1 MEKFNDFL
9 VLLDANLSGSWW
21 FPALLIGTGIFFT
34 IYLGLPQFRY
44 FKSALKIVSGKTKS
58 SDSEGETTGFQALT
72 TAMSGAVGTGNI
84 GGVALAIW
92 TGGPAAIFWMWI
104 TAIFGMTTKFVE
116 VTLGHKYR
124 TKLSDGSISGG
135 PMYYIEQGLNMK
147 WVAILFAFLMMIT
160 AIGSGNMPQINNIAL
175 VMNTEFSVPKLFTG
189 LFLGGLLWIIIIGG
203 IKRIASVAS
212 KIIPIMGLIYFGG
225 ALIILIENYQNV
237 IPSFQAIFAQV
248 FTGSA
253 AVGGFLGASFAMSLK
268 YGVARGLYSNEAG
281 QGSSP
286 IAHASS
292 KNKSIDQGVVSI
304 LEPFIDTIVVC
315 SVTAL
320 VILSSG
326 VWTQKFDTQFSK
338 TDMVVLDGIY
348 SDDKNDD
355 GNYVFPEDI
364 NELTNYVQG
373 IESNIRNYSGT
384 LNVKEGKI
392 VEKNI
397 TIIHLRSIAEDVVFH
412 TPETSDDD
420 ETKLSGHLIIK
431 NGKVDKAIS
440 YTYDSKN
447 KSFRTL
453 DPQSGVKDAESGKI
467 MYELILNNGLLLDQL
482 IKEVESKISL
492 EENNPER
499 DASILRMLLAEKD
512 ELLEKRETNLDK
524 EKSFIFNEI
533 VEGRSL
539 VSSAELTAKAFSN
552 GIMGEYG
559 GKLVAIA
566 LLLFAFSTAITW
578 CYYGDRSTAY
588 IFGEKGVVWYRN
600 FYVLCFILAAVI
612 DTTVVWNIAYV
623 VVALVSIPNLIAM
636 FVLRKEMKLLSDD
649 FKVK

>member
-1 MEKFNDFL
+1 MEQFNSFL
-9 VLLDANLSGSWW
+9 VLLDSNLSGSWW
-21 FPALLIGTGIFFT
+21 FPALLIGTGVYFT
-34 IYLGLPQFRY
+34 IYLGFPQFKY
-44 FKSALKIVSGKTKS
+44 FKSAFNIVSGKANNTET
-58 SDSEGETTGFQALT
+58 DGETTGFQALT

-124 TKLSDGSISGG
+124 TKLKDGSISGG

-175 VMNTEFSVPKLFTG
+175 VMNTEFAVPKLFTG
-189 LFLGGLLWIIIIGG
+189 LFLGTLLWIIIIGG

-225 ALIILIENYQNV
+225 ALIILIENYQNI
-237 IPSFQAIFAQV
+237 IPSFNAIFAQV

-253 AVGGFLGASFAMSLK
+253 AMGGFLGASFAMSLK

-304 LEPFIDTIVVC
+304 LEPFIDTLVVC
-315 SVTAL
+315 TVTAL
-320 VILSSG
+320 VILSSN
-326 VWTQKFDTQFSK
+326 VWTEKFDTNFSK
-338 TDMVVLDGIY
+338 TDMIVLNGSY
-348 SDDKNDD
+348 SDKLN
-355 GNYVFPEDI
+355 EDNSFVYPDQI
-364 NELTNYVQG
+364 NELTKYVQNIDSSVEEFNG
-373 IESNIRNYSGT
+373 ILNI
-384 LNVKEGKI
+384 EDGKI
-392 VEKNI
+392 LNNNI
-397 TIIHLRSIAEDVVFH
+397 TVIHLRSIAEDIVVRDANKNLFNG
-412 TPETSDDD
+412 SINID
-420 ETKLSGHLIIK
+420 
-431 NGKVDKAIS
+431 NGKA
-440 YTYDSKN
+440 
-447 KSFRTL
+447 
-453 DPQSGVKDAESGKI
+453 KDAVTFEGK
-467 MYELILNNGLLLDQL
+467 
-482 IKEVESKISL
+482 
-492 EENNPER
+492 
-499 DASILRMLLAEKD
+499 
-512 ELLEKRETNLDK
+512 
-524 EKSFIFNEI
+524 
-533 VEGRSL
+533 SL

-552 GIMGEYG
+552 GILGNYG

-588 IFGEKGVVWYRN
+588 IFGEKGVIWYRN

-636 FVLRKEMKLLSDD
+636 FVLRKEMKLLSDE
-649 FKVK
+649 FITK

>member
-1 MEKFNDFL
+1 MEQFNNFL
-9 VLLDANLSGSWW
+9 VLLDSNLSGSWW

-34 IYLGLPQFRY
+34 IYLGFPQFKY
-44 FKSALKIVSGKTKS
+44 FSSALKIVSGKNNNS
-58 SDSEGETTGFQALT
+58 ESDGETTGFQALT

-135 PMYYIEQGLNMK
+135 PMYYIEQGLNTNIFGINFPAK
-147 WVAILFAFLMMIT
+147 SVAVLFAFLMMIT

-175 VMNTEFSVPKLFTG
+175 VMNTEFSVPKAFTG
-189 LFLGGLLWIIIIGG
+189 LFLGGLLFIIIVGG
-203 IKRIASVAS
+203 IQRIASVAS

-225 ALIILIENYQNV
+225 AIIILAENYQNI
-237 IPSFQAIFAQV
+237 IPSFNAIFAQV

-253 AVGGFLGASFAMSLK
+253 AMGGFLGASFAMSLK

-326 VWTQKFDTQFSK
+326 VWTEKFDTNFSK
-338 TDMVVLDGIY
+338 TDMSVLDGSY
-348 SDDKNDD
+348 SDELNDQNKFIYPD
-355 GNYVFPEDI
+355 QI
-364 NELTNYVQG
+364 NELTKYVQ
-373 IESNIRNYSGT
+373 NIDST
-384 LNVKEGKI
+384 VKEFNGNLDVI
-392 VEKNI
+392 NGQIINDQI
-397 TIIHLRSIAEDVVFH
+397 TIIHLRSIAEDVVVRGG
-412 TPETSDDD
+412 D
-420 ETKLSGHLIIK
+420 K
-431 NGKVDKAIS
+431 NLFTGSLVID
-440 YTYDSKN
+440 
-447 KSFRTL
+447 
-453 DPQSGVKDAESGKI
+453 GGKI
-467 MYELILNNGLLLDQL
+467 DQ
-482 IKEVESKISL
+482 SKS
-492 EENNPER
+492 
-499 DASILRMLLAEKD
+499 ASV
-512 ELLEKRETNLDK
+512 T
-524 EKSFIFNEI
+524 F
-533 VEGRSL
+533 EGKSL

-552 GIMGEYG
+552 GILGEYG

-566 LLLFAFSTAITW
+566 LLLFAFSTSITW

-588 IFGEKGVVWYRN
+588 IFGEKGVIWYRY
-600 FYVLCFILAAVI
+600 FYVICFILAAVI

-623 VVALVSIPNLIAM
+623 VVALVSIPNLLAM
-636 FVLRKEMKLLSDD
+636 FALRHEMKTLSDN
-649 FKVK
+649 FETK

>member
-1 MEKFNDFL
+1 MDQFNEFL
-9 VLLDANLSGSWW
+9 ILLDSNLSGSWW
-21 FPALLIGTGIFFT
+21 FPILLVGTGIFFT
-34 IYLGLPQFRY
+34 IYLGFPQFR
-44 FKSALKIVSGKTKS
+44 FFGKAWHIVSGKNKKTD
-58 SDSEGETTGFQALT
+58 SDGETTAFEALT

-116 VTLGHKYR
+116 VTMGHKYR
-124 TKLSDGSISGG
+124 TKLEDGSISGG
-135 PMYYIEQGLNMK
+135 PMYYIESALNMK
-147 WVAILFAFLMMIT
+147 WAGILFAFLMMIT

-189 LFLGGLLWIIIIGG
+189 LFLGILLWIIIIGG

-225 ALIILIENYQNV
+225 ALIILSENYQNI
-237 IPSFQAIFAQV
+237 IPSFNAIFSQV

-326 VWTQKFDTQFSK
+326 VWTQKFDTTFAK
-338 TDMVVLDGIY
+338 TDMVIIDGIY
-348 SDDKNDD
+348 SDEKNTD
-355 GNYVFPEDI
+355 GSYIHPDHI
-364 NELTNYVQG
+364 NELTSYVQSLDTNVK
-373 IESNIRNYSGT
+373 EYSGT
-384 LNVKEGKI
+384 IAIEEGMI
-392 VEKNI
+392 IDSDI
-397 TIIHLRSIAEDVVFH
+397 TVLHSRSIAED
-412 TPETSDDD
+412 
-420 ETKLSGHLIIK
+420 IK
-431 NGKVDKAIS
+431 VINNDKSMYTGLLNIVNGKIS
-440 YTYDSKN
+440 EPVI
-447 KSFRTL
+447 L
-453 DPQSGVKDAESGKI
+453 EGK
-467 MYELILNNGLLLDQL
+467 
-482 IKEVESKISL
+482 
-492 EENNPER
+492 
-499 DASILRMLLAEKD
+499 
-512 ELLEKRETNLDK
+512 
-524 EKSFIFNEI
+524 
-533 VEGRSL
+533 SL
-539 VSSAELTAKAFSN
+539 VSSAELTAKAFSQ
-552 GIMGEYG
+552 GVFGEYG

-588 IFGEKGVVWYRN
+588 IFGERGVFWYRN

-612 DTTVVWNIAYV
+612 DTTIVWNIAYV
-623 VVALVSIPNLIAM
+623 VVALVSIPNLIAL
-636 FVLRKEMKLLSDD
+636 FVLRNEMKELTND
-649 FKVK
+649 FVSKS

>member
-1 MEKFNDFL
+1 MEQFNNFL
-9 VLLDANLSGSWW
+9 ILLDSNLSGSWW

-34 IYLGLPQFRY
+34 IYLGFPQFKY
-44 FKSALKIVSGKTKS
+44 FKSAFKIVSGKNK

-124 TKLSDGSISGG
+124 TKLKDGSISGG

-189 LFLGGLLWIIIIGG
+189 LFLGVLLWIIIIGG

-212 KIIPIMGLIYFGG
+212 KIIPIMGIIYFGG
-225 ALIILIENYQNV
+225 ALIILAENYQNI
-237 IPSFQAIFAQV
+237 IPSFSAIFSQV

-326 VWTQKFDTQFSK
+326 VWTQKFDTTFSK
-338 TDMVVLDGIY
+338 TDMVILEGIY
-348 SDDKNDD
+348 SDEKNDD
-355 GNYVFPEDI
+355 GNYIHPDHI
-364 NELTNYVQG
+364 SELTKYVQS
-373 IESNIRNYSGT
+373 IDSDVKEYSGS
-384 LNVKEGKI
+384 LDVVEGKLI
-392 VEKNI
+392 ADNV
-397 TIIHLRSIAEDVVFH
+397 TVIHSRSIAEDI
-412 TPETSDDD
+412 SIRNLNSNLYSG
-420 ETKLSGHLIIK
+420 KLNIIG
-431 NGKVDKAIS
+431 GKVNEQVII
-440 YTYDSKN
+440 
-447 KSFRTL
+447 
-453 DPQSGVKDAESGKI
+453 EGK
-467 MYELILNNGLLLDQL
+467 
-482 IKEVESKISL
+482 
-492 EENNPER
+492 
-499 DASILRMLLAEKD
+499 
-512 ELLEKRETNLDK
+512 
-524 EKSFIFNEI
+524 
-533 VEGRSL
+533 SL
-539 VSSAELTAKAFSN
+539 VSSAELTAKAFSQ
-552 GIMGEYG
+552 GILGQYG

-566 LLLFAFSTAITW
+566 LLLFAFSTSITW

-636 FVLRKEMKLLSDD
+636 FVLRKEMKKLSDE
-649 FKVK
+649 FNII

>member
-1 MEKFNDFL
+1 MDQFNEFL
-9 VLLDANLSGSWW
+9 ILLDSNLSGSWW
-21 FPALLIGTGIFFT
+21 FPILLVGTGIFFT
-34 IYLGLPQFRY
+34 IYLGFPQFR
-44 FKSALKIVSGKTKS
+44 FFGKAWHLVSGKNKKTD
-58 SDSEGETTGFQALT
+58 SDGETTAFEALT

-116 VTLGHKYR
+116 VTMGHKYR
-124 TKLSDGSISGG
+124 TKLADGSISGG
-135 PMYYIEQGLNMK
+135 PMYYIESALNMK
-147 WVAILFAFLMMIT
+147 WAGILFAFLMMIT

-189 LFLGGLLWIIIIGG
+189 LFLGILLWIIIIGG

-225 ALIILIENYQNV
+225 ALIILTENYQNI
-237 IPSFQAIFAQV
+237 IPSFNAIFSQV

-326 VWTQKFDTQFSK
+326 VWTQKFDTTFAK
-338 TDMVVLDGIY
+338 TDMVILDGIY
-348 SDDKNDD
+348 SDKKNTD
-355 GNYVFPEDI
+355 GTYVYPDHI
-364 NELTNYVQG
+364 NELTNYVQ
-373 IESNIRNYSGT
+373 SLDSD
-384 LNVKEGKI
+384 VKEFNGNIDIKNGKFTDI
-392 VEKNI
+392 GI
-397 TIIHLRSIAEDVVFH
+397 TVLHSRSIAEDVLVLNNDKNVY
-412 TPETSDDD
+412 TGS
-420 ETKLSGHLIIK
+420 LNII
-431 NGKVDKAIS
+431 D
-440 YTYDSKN
+440 
-447 KSFRTL
+447 
-453 DPQSGVKDAESGKI
+453 GKI
-467 MYELILNNGLLLDQL
+467 SEQVIL
-482 IKEVESKISL
+482 
-492 EENNPER
+492 
-499 DASILRMLLAEKD
+499 
-512 ELLEKRETNLDK
+512 
-524 EKSFIFNEI
+524 
-533 VEGRSL
+533 EGKSL
-539 VSSAELTAKAFSN
+539 VSSAELTAKAFSQ
-552 GIMGEYG
+552 GILGEYG

-588 IFGEKGVVWYRN
+588 IFGERGVFWYRN

-612 DTTVVWNIAYV
+612 DTTIVWNIAYV
-623 VVALVSIPNLIAM
+623 VVALVSIPNLIAL
-636 FVLRKEMKLLSDD
+636 FVLRNEMKDLTNE
-649 FKVK
+649 FVKDYE

>member
-1 MEKFNDFL
+1 MDQFNEFL
-9 VLLDANLSGSWW
+9 ILLDSNLSGSWW
-21 FPALLIGTGIFFT
+21 FPILLVGTGIFFT
-34 IYLGLPQFRY
+34 IYLGFPQFR
-44 FKSALKIVSGKTKS
+44 FFGKAWHLVSGKNKKT
-58 SDSEGETTGFQALT
+58 DSEGETTAFEALT

-116 VTLGHKYR
+116 VTMGHKYR
-124 TKLSDGSISGG
+124 TKLADGSISGG
-135 PMYYIEQGLNMK
+135 PMYYIESALNMK
-147 WVAILFAFLMMIT
+147 WAGILFAFLMMIT

-189 LFLGGLLWIIIIGG
+189 LFLGILLWIIIIGG

-225 ALIILIENYQNV
+225 ALIILTENYQNI
-237 IPSFQAIFAQV
+237 IPSFNAIFSQV

-326 VWTQKFDTQFSK
+326 VWTQKFDTTFAK
-338 TDMVVLDGIY
+338 TDMVILEGIY
-348 SDDKNDD
+348 SDEKNTD
-355 GNYVFPEDI
+355 GSYIHPDQI
-364 NELTNYVQG
+364 NELTNYVQ
-373 IESNIRNYSGT
+373 SLDS
-384 LNVKEGKI
+384 NVKEYSGSI
-392 VEKNI
+392 YIEEGMIIDSEI
-397 TIIHLRSIAEDVVFH
+397 TVLHSRSIAED
-412 TPETSDDD
+412 
-420 ETKLSGHLIIK
+420 IK
-431 NGKVDKAIS
+431 VINNDKKV
-440 YTYDSKN
+440 YTG
-447 KSFRTL
+447 TL
-453 DPQSGVKDAESGKI
+453 
-467 MYELILNNGLLLDQL
+467 N
-482 IKEVESKISL
+482 
-492 EENNPER
+492 
-499 DASILRMLLAEKD
+499 
-512 ELLEKRETNLDK
+512 
-524 EKSFIFNEI
+524 I
-533 VEGRSL
+533 VEGKISEPVILEGKSL
-539 VSSAELTAKAFSN
+539 VSSAELTAKAFSQ
-552 GIMGEYG
+552 GVLGEYG

-588 IFGEKGVVWYRN
+588 IFGERGVFWYRN

-612 DTTVVWNIAYV
+612 DTTIVWNIAYV
-623 VVALVSIPNLIAM
+623 VVALVSIPNLIAL
-636 FVLRKEMKLLSDD
+636 FVLRNEMKELTND
-649 FKVK
+649 FVSKN

>member
-9 VLLDANLSGSWW
+9 LLLDSNLSGSWW

-34 IYLGLPQFRY
+34 IYLRFPQFRY
-44 FKSALKIVSGKTKS
+44 FKSAINIVSGKNKS
-58 SDSEGETTGFQALT
+58 NESDGETTGFQALT

-104 TAIFGMTTKFVE
+104 TAIFGMTTKYVE

-124 TKLSDGSISGG
+124 TKLEDGSISGG

-147 WVAILFAFLMMIT
+147 WVAVLFAFLMMIT

-175 VMNTEFSVPKLFTG
+175 VMNSEFNVPKLFTG
-189 LFLGGLLWIIIIGG
+189 LFLGVLLWIIIIGG

-225 ALIILIENYQNV
+225 ALIILMENYQNI
-237 IPSFQAIFAQV
+237 IPSFNAIFAQV

-326 VWTQKFDTQFSK
+326 VWTQKFDTTFAK
-338 TDMVVLDGIY
+338 TDMVILDGVY
-348 SDDKNDD
+348 SDQKNSD
-355 GNYVFPEDI
+355 GTYIYPDHI
-364 NELTNYVQG
+364 NQLTKYVQKIDSNVNEFTG
-373 IESNIRNYSGT
+373 IIDISD
-384 LNVKEGKI
+384 GKLMTND
-392 VEKNI
+392 V
-397 TIIHLRSIAEDVVFH
+397 TVIHSRSIAEDITIKDNLNSDNFSGLLNVV
-412 TPETSDDD
+412 D
-420 ETKLSGHLIIK
+420 
-431 NGKVDKAIS
+431 GKVS
-440 YTYDSKN
+440 EPV
-447 KSFRTL
+447 SF
-453 DPQSGVKDAESGKI
+453 QGK
-467 MYELILNNGLLLDQL
+467 
-482 IKEVESKISL
+482 
-492 EENNPER
+492 
-499 DASILRMLLAEKD
+499 
-512 ELLEKRETNLDK
+512 
-524 EKSFIFNEI
+524 
-533 VEGRSL
+533 SL
-539 VSSAELTAKAFSN
+539 VSSAELTAKAFSQ
-552 GIMGEYG
+552 GILGEYG

-588 IFGEKGVVWYRN
+588 IFGEKGVIWYRN
-600 FYVLCFILAAVI
+600 FYVLCFVLAAVI

-649 FKVK
+649 FNIK

>member
-1 MEKFNDFL
+1 MEQFNDFL
-9 VLLDANLSGSWW
+9 ILLDGNLSGSWW
-21 FPALLIGTGIFFT
+21 FPILLVGTGIFFT
-34 IYLGLPQFRY
+34 IYLGFPQFR
-44 FKSALKIVSGKTKS
+44 FFGKAWHLVSGKNKKN
-58 SDSEGETTGFQALT
+58 DEDDGETTAFEALT

-104 TAIFGMTTKFVE
+104 TAVFGMTTKFVE

-124 TKLSDGSISGG
+124 TKLEDGSISGG
-135 PMYYIEQGLNMK
+135 PMYYIESALNMK
-147 WVAILFAFLMMIT
+147 WAGILFAFLMMIT

-189 LFLGGLLWIIIIGG
+189 LFLGTLLWVIIIGG

-212 KIIPIMGLIYFGG
+212 KIIPIMGMIYLGG
-225 ALIILIENYQNV
+225 ALIIIIENYQNI
-237 IPSFQAIFAQV
+237 IPSFNAIFSQV
-248 FTGSA
+248 FSGSA

-326 VWTQKFDTQFSK
+326 VWTQKFDTTFAK
-338 TDMVVLDGIY
+338 TDMVIVEGVY
-348 SDDKNDD
+348 SDQKNAD
-355 GNYVFPEDI
+355 GSFVHPNHI
-364 NELTNYVQG
+364 NELTKYVQSIDSDVNEYTG
-373 IESNIRNYSGT
+373 TIIIES
-384 LNVKEGKI
+384 GKLA
-392 VEKNI
+392 ESDI
-397 TIIHLRSIAEDVVFH
+397 TILHSRSIAED
-412 TPETSDDD
+412 
-420 ETKLSGHLIIK
+420 IK
-431 NGKVDKAIS
+431 FTTNDKSLFTGSLNVI
-440 YTYDSKN
+440 D
-447 KSFRTL
+447 
-453 DPQSGVKDAESGKI
+453 GKI
-467 MYELILNNGLLLDQL
+467 S
-482 IKEVESKISL
+482 ESIVL
-492 EENNPER
+492 EG
-499 DASILRMLLAEKD
+499 K
-512 ELLEKRETNLDK
+512 
-524 EKSFIFNEI
+524 
-533 VEGRSL
+533 SL
-539 VSSAELTAKAFSN
+539 VSSAELTAKAFSQ
-552 GIMGEYG
+552 GVMGEYG

-588 IFGEKGVVWYRN
+588 IFGEKGVFWYRN

-612 DTTVVWNIAYV
+612 DTTIVWNIAYV
-623 VVALVSIPNLIAM
+623 VVALVSIPNLIAL
-636 FVLRKEMKLLSDD
+636 FVLRKEMRELTNE
-649 FKVK
+649 FVEGN

>member
-1 MEKFNDFL
+1 MNQFNDFL
-9 VLLDANLSGSWW
+9 ILLDSNLSGSWW

-34 IYLGLPQFRY
+34 IYLRFPQFRY
-44 FKSALKIVSGKTKS
+44 FKSAIKIVSGKNRNTD
-58 SDSEGETTGFQALT
+58 SDGETTGFQALT
-72 TAMSGAVGTGNI
+72 TAMSGAIGTGNI

-104 TAIFGMTTKFVE
+104 TAIFGMTTKYVE

-124 TKLSDGSISGG
+124 TKLNDGSISGG
-135 PMYYIEQGLNMK
+135 PMYYIEQGLKMK

-175 VMNTEFSVPKLFTG
+175 VMNSEFSVPKLFTG
-189 LFLGGLLWIIIIGG
+189 LFLGALLWIIIIGG

-212 KIIPIMGLIYFGG
+212 KIIPIMGLIYLGG
-225 ALIILIENYQNV
+225 ALIILIENYQNI
-237 IPSFQAIFAQV
+237 IPSFNAIFAQV

-326 VWTQKFDTQFSK
+326 VWTQKFETTFSN
-338 TDMVVLDGIY
+338 TDMVILEGIY
-348 SDDKNDD
+348 SDQKNPD
-355 GNYVFPEDI
+355 GSYVYPDHI
-364 NELTNYVQG
+364 VELTKYVQSMNSEVSEFSG
-373 IESNIRNYSGT
+373 LISIVDGRLISSNITVINARSIAESIIVTTKNNDNDKPNNLYTGNI
-384 LNVKEGKI
+384 NVIDGKI
-392 VEKNI
+392 VE
-397 TIIHLRSIAEDVVFH
+397 
-412 TPETSDDD
+412 P
-420 ETKLSGHLIIK
+420 LIFK
-431 NGKVDKAIS
+431 GK
-440 YTYDSKN
+440 
-447 KSFRTL
+447 
-453 DPQSGVKDAESGKI
+453 
-467 MYELILNNGLLLDQL
+467 
-482 IKEVESKISL
+482 
-492 EENNPER
+492 
-499 DASILRMLLAEKD
+499 
-512 ELLEKRETNLDK
+512 
-524 EKSFIFNEI
+524 
-533 VEGRSL
+533 SL
-539 VSSAELTAKAFSN
+539 VSSAELTAKAFSQ
-552 GIMGEYG
+552 GILGQFG

-588 IFGEKGVVWYRN
+588 IFGEKGVFWYRN
-600 FYVLCFILAAVI
+600 FYVICFVLAAVI

-623 VVALVSIPNLIAM
+623 VVALVSIPNLIAL
-636 FVLRKEMKLLSDD
+636 FVLRKEMKNLSDS
-649 FKVK
+649 FLK

>member
-1 MEKFNDFL
+1 MEQFNNFL
-9 VLLDANLSGSWW
+9 VLLDSNLSGSWW

-34 IYLGLPQFRY
+34 IYLGFPQFKY
-44 FKSALKIVSGKTKS
+44 FSSALKIVSGKNNNS
-58 SDSEGETTGFQALT
+58 ESDGETTGFQALT

-124 TKLSDGSISGG
+124 TKLNDGSISGG
-135 PMYYIEQGLNMK
+135 PMYYIEQGLNTNIFGINFPAK
-147 WVAILFAFLMMIT
+147 SVAVLFAFLMMIT

-175 VMNTEFSVPKLFTG
+175 VMNTEFSVPKAFTG
-189 LFLGGLLWIIIIGG
+189 LFLGGLLFIIIVGG
-203 IKRIASVAS
+203 IQRIASVAS

-225 ALIILIENYQNV
+225 ALIILVENYQNI
-237 IPSFQAIFAQV
+237 IPSFNAIFAQV

-253 AVGGFLGASFAMSLK
+253 AMGGFLGASFAMSLK

-326 VWTQKFDTQFSK
+326 VWTEKFDTNFSK
-338 TDMVVLDGIY
+338 TDMSVLDGSY
-348 SDDKNDD
+348 SDELNDQNKFIYPD
-355 GNYVFPEDI
+355 QI
-364 NELTNYVQG
+364 NELTKYVQN
-373 IESNIRNYSGT
+373 IESNVNEFNGNLDV
-384 LNVKEGKI
+384 LNGQIINNE
-392 VEKNI
+392 I
-397 TIIHLRSIAEDVVFH
+397 TIIHLRSIAEDIVVRG
-412 TPETSDDD
+412 DD
-420 ETKLSGHLIIK
+420 K
-431 NGKVDKAIS
+431 NLFTGMLVID
-440 YTYDSKN
+440 
-447 KSFRTL
+447 
-453 DPQSGVKDAESGKI
+453 SGKI
-467 MYELILNNGLLLDQL
+467 DQ
-482 IKEVESKISL
+482 SKS
-492 EENNPER
+492 
-499 DASILRMLLAEKD
+499 ASV
-512 ELLEKRETNLDK
+512 T
-524 EKSFIFNEI
+524 F
-533 VEGRSL
+533 EGKSL

-552 GIMGEYG
+552 GILGEYG

-566 LLLFAFSTAITW
+566 LLLFAFSTSITW

-588 IFGEKGVVWYRN
+588 IFGEKGVIWYRY
-600 FYVLCFILAAVI
+600 FYVICFILAAVI

-623 VVALVSIPNLIAM
+623 VVALVSIPNLLAM
-636 FVLRKEMKLLSDD
+636 FALRHEMKTLSDN
-649 FKVK
+649 FESK

>member
-1 MEKFNDFL
+1 MTQFNDFL
-9 VLLDANLSGSWW
+9 LLLDSNLSGSWW
-21 FPALLIGTGIFFT
+21 FPILLVGTGIFFT
-34 IYLGLPQFRY
+34 IYLGFPQFR
-44 FKSALKIVSGKTKS
+44 FFGKAWKLVSGKNNKS
-58 SDSEGETTGFQALT
+58 DEEGETTGFEALT

-116 VTLGHKYR
+116 VTMGHKYR
-124 TKLSDGSISGG
+124 TKLDDGSISGG
-135 PMYYIEQGLNMK
+135 PMYYIEHALNMK
-147 WVAILFAFLMMIT
+147 WAGILFAFLMMIT

-189 LFLGGLLWIIIIGG
+189 LFLGALLWVIIIGG

-225 ALIILIENYQNV
+225 ALIILIENYQNI
-237 IPSFQAIFAQV
+237 IPSFNAIFSQV

-292 KNKSIDQGVVSI
+292 KNTSIDQGVVSI

-326 VWTQKFDTQFSK
+326 VWTEKFDTTFSK
-338 TDMVVLDGIY
+338 TDMVILEGTY
-348 SDDKNDD
+348 SDQENID
-355 GNYVFPEDI
+355 GTYIYPDHMNQ
-364 NELTNYVQG
+364 LTRYVQS
-373 IESNIRNYSGT
+373 IESDVNEFSGIINI
-384 LNVKEGKI
+384 EDGKLLTT
-392 VEKNI
+392 NI
-397 TIIHLRSIAEDVVFH
+397 TVLHSRSIAENVVVKNN
-412 TPETSDDD
+412 SD
-420 ETKLSGHLIIK
+420 KNLYSGSLNVL
-431 NGKVDKAIS
+431 NGKVIEPV
-440 YTYDSKN
+440 
-447 KSFRTL
+447 L
-453 DPQSGVKDAESGKI
+453 IEGK
-467 MYELILNNGLLLDQL
+467 
-482 IKEVESKISL
+482 
-492 EENNPER
+492 
-499 DASILRMLLAEKD
+499 
-512 ELLEKRETNLDK
+512 
-524 EKSFIFNEI
+524 
-533 VEGRSL
+533 SL
-539 VSSAELTAKAFSN
+539 VSSAELTAKAFSQ
-552 GIMGEYG
+552 GTFGDYG

-588 IFGEKGVVWYRN
+588 IFGERGVFWYRN

-612 DTTVVWNIAYV
+612 DTTIVWNIAYV
-623 VVALVSIPNLIAM
+623 VVALVSIPNLIAL
-636 FVLRKEMKLLSDD
+636 FVLRNEMKNLTNE
-649 FKVK
+649 FIKEN

>member
-1 MEKFNDFL
+1 MAEFNNFL
-9 VLLDANLSGSWW
+9 LMLDSNLSGSWW

-34 IYLGLPQFRY
+34 IYLGFPQFR
-44 FKSALKIVSGKTKS
+44 FFGQALKIVSGKKS
-58 SDSEGETTGFQALT
+58 KSDSEGETTGFQALT

-104 TAIFGMTTKFVE
+104 TAVFGMTTKFVE

-124 TKLSDGSISGG
+124 TKLEDGSISGG
-135 PMYYIEQGLNMK
+135 PMYYIEHALNMK

-175 VMNTEFSVPKLFTG
+175 VMNTEFSVPKLITG
-189 LFLGGLLWIIIIGG
+189 LVLGVLLWIIIIGG
-203 IKRIASVAS
+203 IQRIASVAS

-225 ALIILIENYQNV
+225 ALIVLAENYQNV
-237 IPSFQAIFAQV
+237 IPSFNAIFAQV

-292 KNKSIDQGVVSI
+292 KNKSIDQGIVSI

-326 VWTQKFDTQFSK
+326 VWTQKFDTSFSK
-338 TDMVVLDGIY
+338 TDMIILDGQY
-348 SDDKNDD
+348 SDEKNESGAYLYPDQ
-355 GNYVFPEDI
+355 I
-364 NELTNYVQG
+364 AELTNYVQSL
-373 IESNIRNYSGT
+373 ESNVNEYSGT
-384 LNVKEGKI
+384 LEIQEGK
-392 VEKNI
+392 VSSEQL
-397 TIIHLRSIAEDVVFH
+397 TILHSRSIAEDITVRNNGSNDLFTGTLNV
-412 TPETSDDD
+412 ED
-420 ETKLSGHLIIK
+420 
-431 NGKVDKAIS
+431 GKVIEPV
-440 YTYDSKN
+440 
-447 KSFRTL
+447 SF
-453 DPQSGVKDAESGKI
+453 EGK
-467 MYELILNNGLLLDQL
+467 
-482 IKEVESKISL
+482 
-492 EENNPER
+492 
-499 DASILRMLLAEKD
+499 
-512 ELLEKRETNLDK
+512 
-524 EKSFIFNEI
+524 
-533 VEGRSL
+533 SL
-539 VSSAELTAKAFSN
+539 VSSAELTAKAFSQGLFGN
-552 GIMGEYG
+552 FG

-588 IFGEKGVVWYRN
+588 IFGEKGVFWYRN

-612 DTTVVWNIAYV
+612 DTTIVWNIAYV
-623 VVALVSIPNLIAM
+623 VVALVSIPNLIAL
-636 FVLRKEMKLLSDD
+636 FVLRRDLKQEVDNYQPIS
-649 FKVK
+649 

>member
-1 MEKFNDFL
+1 MEQFNAFL
-9 VLLDANLSGSWW
+9 VLLDSNLSGSWW

-34 IYLGLPQFRY
+34 IYLGFPQFKY
-44 FKSALKIVSGKTKS
+44 FNSALKIVSGKTNNAE
-58 SDSEGETTGFQALT
+58 SDGETTGFQALT

-104 TAIFGMTTKFVE
+104 TAIFGMTTKYVE

-175 VMNTEFSVPKLFTG
+175 VMNTEFAVPKLFTG
-189 LFLGGLLWIIIIGG
+189 LFLGALLWIIIIGG

-225 ALIILIENYQNV
+225 ALIILVENYQNV
-237 IPSFQAIFAQV
+237 IPSFNAIFAQV

-253 AVGGFLGASFAMSLK
+253 AMGGFLGASFAMSLK

-326 VWTQKFDTQFSK
+326 VWTQKFDTNFSK
-338 TDMVVLDGIY
+338 TDMVVLEGIY
-348 SDDKNDD
+348 SDEKTVD
-355 GNYVFPEDI
+355 GSYLYPDHI
-364 NELTNYVQG
+364 NELTNYVQ
-373 IESNIRNYSGT
+373 SVDS
-384 LNVKEGKI
+384 NVKEFSGLLEIEDGKLI
-392 VEKNI
+392 SNNV
-397 TIIHLRSIAEDVVFH
+397 TVIHSRSIAEDITISITNNINDGLF
-412 TPETSDDD
+412 
-420 ETKLSGHLIIK
+420 SGKVNVL
-431 NGKVDKAIS
+431 NGKVTDQVSI
-440 YTYDSKN
+440 
-447 KSFRTL
+447 
-453 DPQSGVKDAESGKI
+453 SGK
-467 MYELILNNGLLLDQL
+467 
-482 IKEVESKISL
+482 
-492 EENNPER
+492 
-499 DASILRMLLAEKD
+499 
-512 ELLEKRETNLDK
+512 
-524 EKSFIFNEI
+524 
-533 VEGRSL
+533 SL
-539 VSSAELTAKAFSN
+539 VSSAELTAKAFFQ
-552 GIMGEYG
+552 GILGQYG

-566 LLLFAFSTAITW
+566 LLLFAFSTSITW

-600 FYVLCFILAAVI
+600 FYVLCFVLAAVI

-636 FVLRKEMKLLSDD
+636 FVLRKEMKSLSDN
-649 FKVK
+649 FQIK

>member
-1 MEKFNDFL
+1 MDQFNEFL
-9 VLLDANLSGSWW
+9 ILLDSNLSGSWW
-21 FPALLIGTGIFFT
+21 FPILLVGTGIFFT
-34 IYLGLPQFRY
+34 IYLGLPQFR
-44 FKSALKIVSGKTKS
+44 FFGKAWHIVSGKNKKT
-58 SDSEGETTGFQALT
+58 DTDGETTAFEALT

-116 VTLGHKYR
+116 VTMGHKYR
-124 TKLSDGSISGG
+124 TKLEDGSISGG
-135 PMYYIEQGLNMK
+135 PMYYIESALNMK
-147 WVAILFAFLMMIT
+147 WAGILFAFLMMIT

-189 LFLGGLLWIIIIGG
+189 LFLGILLWIIIIGG

-225 ALIILIENYQNV
+225 ALIILTENYQNI
-237 IPSFQAIFAQV
+237 IPSFNAIFSQV

-326 VWTQKFDTQFSK
+326 VWTQKFDTTFAK
-338 TDMVVLDGIY
+338 TDMVILDGIY
-348 SDDKNDD
+348 SDKKNDD
-355 GNYVFPEDI
+355 GSYVYPDQI
-364 NELTNYVQG
+364 NELTNFVQ
-373 IESNIRNYSGT
+373 SLDSDVKKYSGT
-384 LNVKEGKI
+384 IYIEEGRLI
-392 VEKNI
+392 DSEI
-397 TIIHLRSIAEDVVFH
+397 TVLHSRSIAED
-412 TPETSDDD
+412 
-420 ETKLSGHLIIK
+420 IK
-431 NGKVDKAIS
+431 VINNNKNLYTGTLNIVD
-440 YTYDSKN
+440 
-447 KSFRTL
+447 
-453 DPQSGVKDAESGKI
+453 GKI
-467 MYELILNNGLLLDQL
+467 SESVIL
-482 IKEVESKISL
+482 
-492 EENNPER
+492 
-499 DASILRMLLAEKD
+499 
-512 ELLEKRETNLDK
+512 
-524 EKSFIFNEI
+524 
-533 VEGRSL
+533 EGKSL
-539 VSSAELTAKAFSN
+539 VSSAELTAKAFSQ
-552 GIMGEYG
+552 GVFGEYG

-588 IFGEKGVVWYRN
+588 IFGERGVFWYRN

-612 DTTVVWNIAYV
+612 DTTIVWNIAYV
-623 VVALVSIPNLIAM
+623 VVALVSIPNLIAL
-636 FVLRKEMKLLSDD
+636 FVLRGEMKELTND
-649 FKVK
+649 FVKEN

>member
-1 MEKFNDFL
+1 MDQFNEFL
-9 VLLDANLSGSWW
+9 ILLDSNLSGSWW
-21 FPALLIGTGIFFT
+21 FPILLVGTGIFFT
-34 IYLGLPQFRY
+34 IYLGFPQFR
-44 FKSALKIVSGKTKS
+44 FFGKAWHLVSGKNKKT
-58 SDSEGETTGFQALT
+58 DADGETTAFEALT

-116 VTLGHKYR
+116 VTMGHKYR
-124 TKLSDGSISGG
+124 TKLADGSISGG
-135 PMYYIEQGLNMK
+135 PMYYIESALNMK
-147 WVAILFAFLMMIT
+147 WAGILFAFLMMIT

-225 ALIILIENYQNV
+225 ALIILTENYQNI
-237 IPSFQAIFAQV
+237 IPSFNAIFSQV

-326 VWTQKFDTQFSK
+326 VWTQKFDTTFAK
-338 TDMVVLDGIY
+338 TDMVILDGIY
-348 SDDKNDD
+348 SDEKNSD
-355 GNYVFPEDI
+355 GSYVYPNHI
-364 NELTNYVQG
+364 SELTNYVQSL
-373 IESNIRNYSGT
+373 ESD
-384 LNVKEGKI
+384 VKEYNGTI
-392 VEKNI
+392 SIADGRIDNSNI
-397 TIIHLRSIAEDVVFH
+397 TILHSRSIAEDVEVLN
-412 TPETSDDD
+412 TSKD
-420 ETKLSGHLIIK
+420 TYSGSLNI
-431 NGKVDKAIS
+431 VD
-440 YTYDSKN
+440 
-447 KSFRTL
+447 
-453 DPQSGVKDAESGKI
+453 GKI
-467 MYELILNNGLLLDQL
+467 
-482 IKEVESKISL
+482 L
-492 EENNPER
+492 EPVT
-499 DASILRMLLAEKD
+499 LKG
-512 ELLEKRETNLDK
+512 K
-524 EKSFIFNEI
+524 
-533 VEGRSL
+533 SL
-539 VSSAELTAKAFSN
+539 VSSAELTAKAFSQ
-552 GIMGEYG
+552 GVFGEYG

-588 IFGEKGVVWYRN
+588 IFGERGVFWYRN
-600 FYVLCFILAAVI
+600 FYVLCFVLAAVI
-612 DTTVVWNIAYV
+612 DTTIVWNIAYV
-623 VVALVSIPNLIAM
+623 VVALVSIPNLIAL
-636 FVLRKEMKLLSDD
+636 FVLRNEMKDLTNE
-649 FKVK
+649 FIKEN

>member
-1 MEKFNDFL
+1 MEQFNNFL
-9 VLLDANLSGSWW
+9 VLLDSNLSGSWW

-34 IYLGLPQFRY
+34 IYLGFPQFKY
-44 FKSALKIVSGKTKS
+44 FSSALKIVSGKNNNS
-58 SDSEGETTGFQALT
+58 ESDGETTGFQALT

-124 TKLSDGSISGG
+124 TKLNDGSISGG
-135 PMYYIEQGLNMK
+135 PMYYIEQGLNTNIFGINFPAK
-147 WVAILFAFLMMIT
+147 SVAVLFAFLMMIT

-175 VMNTEFSVPKLFTG
+175 VMNTEFSVPKAFTG
-189 LFLGGLLWIIIIGG
+189 LFLGGLLLIIIVGG
-203 IKRIASVAS
+203 IQRIASVAS

-225 ALIILIENYQNV
+225 ALIILVENYQNI
-237 IPSFQAIFAQV
+237 IPSFNAIFAQV

-253 AVGGFLGASFAMSLK
+253 AMGGFLGASFAMSLK

-326 VWTQKFDTQFSK
+326 VWTEKFETNFSK
-338 TDMVVLDGIY
+338 TDMIILDGSY
-348 SDDKNDD
+348 SDELNDQNKFIYPD
-355 GNYVFPEDI
+355 QI
-364 NELTNYVQG
+364 NELTKYVQN
-373 IESNIRNYSGT
+373 IESNVNEFNGNLDV
-384 LNVKEGKI
+384 LNGQIINNE
-392 VEKNI
+392 I
-397 TIIHLRSIAEDVVFH
+397 TIIHLRSIAEDIVVRG
-412 TPETSDDD
+412 DD
-420 ETKLSGHLIIK
+420 K
-431 NGKVDKAIS
+431 NLFTGLLVID
-440 YTYDSKN
+440 
-447 KSFRTL
+447 
-453 DPQSGVKDAESGKI
+453 SGKI
-467 MYELILNNGLLLDQL
+467 DQ
-482 IKEVESKISL
+482 SKS
-492 EENNPER
+492 
-499 DASILRMLLAEKD
+499 ASV
-512 ELLEKRETNLDK
+512 T
-524 EKSFIFNEI
+524 F
-533 VEGRSL
+533 EGKSL
-539 VSSAELTAKAFSN
+539 VSSAELTAKAFSK
-552 GIMGEYG
+552 GILGEYG

-566 LLLFAFSTAITW
+566 LLLFAFSTSITW

-588 IFGEKGVVWYRN
+588 IFGEKGVIWYRY
-600 FYVLCFILAAVI
+600 FYVICFILAAVI

-623 VVALVSIPNLIAM
+623 VVALVSIPNLLAM
-636 FVLRKEMKLLSDD
+636 FALRHEMKSLSDN
-649 FKVK
+649 FEAK